1 MIYIKLYTLT
11 VDAKL
16 QDSFRTSSRMTV
28 VLQIDH
34 ICLTPIVESIHSL
47 VSQALPWTCC
57 NSMGVVWENPQ
68 NQEKHPHQSQ
78 VQSTQQGI
86 NDASFVINSFIT
98 LGNLFNGFIL
108 SRRARSIVSLDSF
121 SNEDTSL

>member
-1 MIYIKLYTLT
+1 MMYIKLYTLT

-16 QDSFRTSSRMTV
+16 QDSFRTSSRMIV

-47 VSQALPWTCC
+47 VSQALLWTCC
-57 NSMGVVWENPQ
+57 NSMGVVLENPL

-86 NDASFVINSFIT
+86 NDASFVIQ
-98 LGNLFNGFIL
+98 
-108 SRRARSIVSLDSF
+108 
-121 SNEDTSL
+121 